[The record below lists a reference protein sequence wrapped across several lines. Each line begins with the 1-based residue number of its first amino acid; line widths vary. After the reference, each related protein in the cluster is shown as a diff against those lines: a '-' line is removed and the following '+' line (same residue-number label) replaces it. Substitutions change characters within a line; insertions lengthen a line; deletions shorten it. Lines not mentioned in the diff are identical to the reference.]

1 MRNHSRLGIAV
12 ASVAVASLA
21 LTACGASDAP
31 ANSNEGSSGDVTT
44 PESITWMAMLHTP
57 TTPEADGPIATALA
71 EYTGTE
77 VDFQWVPDASKDEKI
92 NAALASDTLA
102 DITSL
107 TNSTNTSVRQAL
119 KSGQFWDVEPYLE
132 DYENL
137 SQIDEKTLA
146 SARVDGHL
154 YGVPFQKPVAR
165 YGVLVRQDWLDN
177 LGLEAPHTI
186 EELSEVAV
194 AFTQD
199 DPDGNGKDDTT
210 GFIDRLESFKLGFK
224 TLAGFFGA
232 GNNFV
237 VEDDEVIP
245 TFQTDEFKEAMEWYR
260 GLYEQGAVN
269 GEFVTMQKQNQQ
281 DAIAQGKGGIVVTG
295 LFEAKNYM
303 NLATSADPNTPMAW
317 ALINDMTFED
327 VPRRIL
333 SDTGGGFGGW
343 LAMSTSQVKDEAEL
357 KGILAFIDKLLDE
370 DAFALMTNG
379 IEDEHYTVDADGIVT
394 IADQPK
400 WEQEV
405 QPYNS
410 SRPSDNV
417 TTFKSSTP
425 YVDEGNEKIAE
436 NAEFAVIDPT
446 QPLSSDAF
454 DQSWSTI
461 QQAANDA
468 YNKYMVGQ
476 LDMAGY
482 EAAIA
487 DLDGKGLNTIIEE
500 LSASYA
506 ENN

>member
-1 MRNHSRLGIAV
+1 MRNRSRLTLGTASAAV
-12 ASVAVASLA
+12 VALA
-21 LTACGASDAP
+21 LVGCGASGDA
-31 ANSNEGSSGDVTT
+31 ATDGGGSAEI
-44 PESITWMAMLHTP
+44 PEEISWMAILHTP
-57 TTPEADGPIATALA
+57 TTPDADGPIQTALEETTGA
-71 EYTGTE
+71 EL
-77 VDFQWVPDASKDEKI
+77 DFQWVPAASADEKI
-92 NAALASDTLA
+92 NAALASDSLA

-107 TNSTNTSVRQAL
+107 TNITNTSVRQAL
-119 KSGQFWDVEPYLE
+119 KSGQFWDVEPYLD
-132 DYENL
+132 DYPNL
-137 SQIDEKTLA
+137 SEIDDQTIA
-146 SARVDGHL
+146 SARVDGQL
-154 YGVPFQKPVAR
+154 YGVPFQKPIAR
-165 YGVLVRQDWLDN
+165 YGVIVRQDWLDN
-177 LGLEAPHTI
+177 LGLEVPHTI
-186 EELSEVAV
+186 EELGEVAV
-194 AFTQD
+194 AFATQ

-210 GFIDRLESFKLGFK
+210 GFLDRLESFKLGFK
-224 TLAGFFGA
+224 SLAGYFGA

-260 GLYEQGAVN
+260 GLYEQGAIN
-269 GEFVTMQKQNQQ
+269 GEFVTMQKQNQI

-295 LFEAKNYM
+295 LFEPKGYM
-303 NLATSADPNTPMAW
+303 NLAVSSDPNTPMSW
-317 ALINDMTFED
+317 ALINDITFED

-333 SDTGGGFGGW
+333 SDTNGGFGGW
-343 LAMSTSQVKDEAEL
+343 LAMSKSQVETEDEL
-357 KGILAFIDKLLDE
+357 RGMLAFIDKLLDE
-370 DAFALMTNG
+370 EAFTLMTNG
-379 IEDEHYTVDADGIVT
+379 IEDEHFTVDADGVVT

-405 QPYNS
+405 QPYSS

-417 TTFKSSTP
+417 VTFKSSSP

-436 NAEFAVIDPT
+436 NTEFAVVDPSL
-446 QPLSSDAF
+446 PLSSDAF

-476 LDMAGY
+476 LDMAGF

-487 DLDGKGLNTIIEE
+487 DLDGKGLSAIIEE

>member
-21 LTACGASDAP
+21 LTACG
-31 ANSNEGSSGDVTT
+31 SSGEPASSSEDVEI
-44 PESITWMAMLHTP
+44 PKSITWMTMLHTP
-57 TTPEADGPIATALA
+57 TTPESDGPIQTALE

-77 VDFQWVPDASKDEKI
+77 LTFQWVPDASKDEKI

-107 TNSTNTSVRQAL
+107 TNTTNTSVRQAL
-119 KSGQFWDVEPYLE
+119 KSGQFWDVEPYLD

-137 SQIDEKTLA
+137 SKIDEKTIA
-146 SARVDGHL
+146 SARIDGKL

-177 LGLEAPHTI
+177 LGLETPHTI
-186 EELSEVAV
+186 EELSDVAA
-194 AFTQD
+194 AFATQ
-199 DPDGNGKDDTT
+199 DPDGNGQDDTT

-224 TLAGFFGA
+224 TLAGYFGA

-260 GLYEQGAVN
+260 GLYEQGAIN
-269 GEFVTMQKQNQQ
+269 GEFVTMQKQNQI
-281 DAIAQGKGGIVVTG
+281 DAIAQGKGGIIMTG

-303 NLATSADPNTPMAW
+303 NLATGADPNTPMEW
-317 ALINDMTFED
+317 ALINDMTYDD
-327 VPRRIL
+327 VERRIL
-333 SDTGGGFGGW
+333 SDTNGGFGGW
-343 LAMSTSQVKDEAEL
+343 LAMSTSEVKDEAEL

-370 DAFALMTNG
+370 EAFTLMTNG
-379 IEDEHYTVDADGIVT
+379 IEDEHYTVDADGVVT

-405 QPYNS
+405 QPYSS
-410 SRPSDNV
+410 SRPSDKV
-417 TTFKSSTP
+417 VTFKSSSP
-425 YVDEGNEKIAE
+425 YVDEGNEKIEE
-436 NAEFAVIDPT
+436 NTEFAVIDPT
-446 QPLSSDAF
+446 LPLSSDAF

-482 EAAIA
+482 EAAIEKLGGQG
-487 DLDGKGLNTIIEE
+487 LDTVIEE

>member
-12 ASVAVASLA
+12 ASVAIASLA
-21 LTACGASDAP
+21 LTACGASGEP
-31 ANSNEGSSGDVTT
+31 ANSNEGSGEVTV

-57 TTPEADGPIATALA
+57 TTPEADGPVATALA

-107 TNSTNTSVRQAL
+107 SNITNTSVRQAL
-119 KSGQFWDVEPYLE
+119 KSGQFWDVEPYLK
-132 DYENL
+132 DYPNL
-137 SQIDEKTLA
+137 SKIDEKTIA
-146 SARVDGHL
+146 SARVDGKL
-154 YGVPFQKPVAR
+154 YGVPVQKPIAR
-165 YGVLVRQDWLDN
+165 YGILVRQDWLDN

-186 EELSEVAV
+186 EELSEVAI
-194 AFTQD
+194 AFAKD
-199 DPDGNGKDDTT
+199 DPDGNGQDDTT

-224 TLAGFFGA
+224 MLAGHFGA

-260 GLYEQGAVN
+260 GLYEQGAIN
-269 GEFVTMQKQNQQ
+269 GEFVTMQKSNQQ

-303 NLATSADPNTPMAW
+303 NLALSADPNTPMKW
-317 ALINDMTFED
+317 ALINDMTYDD
-327 VPRRIL
+327 VERRTL
-333 SDTGGGFGGW
+333 SDTNGGFGGW
-343 LAMSTSQVKDEAEL
+343 LAMSTSEVKDEAEL

-370 DAFALMTNG
+370 EAFSLMTNG
-379 IEDEHYTVDADGIVT
+379 IEDEHYTIDSDDVVT
-394 IADQPK
+394 IIDQPK

-410 SRPSDNV
+410 SRPSDIV
-417 TTFKSSTP
+417 KTFKSTQP
-425 YVDEGNEKIAE
+425 YVDEANEKMAE
-436 NAEFAVIDPT
+436 NAEFAVIDPSL
-446 QPLSSDAF
+446 PLSSDAF

-482 EAAIA
+482 EDAIEK
-487 DLDGKGLNTIIEE
+487 LEGQGLSTIIEE

>member
-12 ASVAVASLA
+12 ASAAVAALA
-21 LTACGASDAP
+21 LTACG
-31 ANSNEGSSGDVTT
+31 SSGDDPGADDADT
-44 PESITWMAMLHTP
+44 PKSITWMTILHTP
-57 TTPEADGPIATALA
+57 TTPESSGPIQSALE

-77 VDFQWVPDASKDEKI
+77 LDFQWVPDASKDEKI
-92 NAALASDTLA
+92 NAALASDTLG

-107 TNSTNTSVRQAL
+107 TNITNTSVRQAL
-119 KSGQFWDVEPYLE
+119 KSGQFWDVEPYLK
-132 DYENL
+132 DYPNL
-137 SQIDEKTLA
+137 AQINEQTIA
-146 SARVDGHL
+146 SARIDGHL
-154 YGVPFQKPVAR
+154 YGVPFQKPIAR

-177 LGLEAPHTI
+177 LGLATPHTI

-194 AFTQD
+194 AFATQ

-224 TLAGFFGA
+224 SLAGYFGA

-237 VEDDEVIP
+237 VTDDGEVIP
-245 TFQTDEFKEAMEWYR
+245 TFLTDEFTEAMEWYR

-269 GEFVTMQKQNQQ
+269 GEFVTMQKQNQL

-317 ALINDMTFED
+317 ALINDVTFED

-333 SDTGGGFGGW
+333 SDTNGGFGGW
-343 LAMSTSQVKDEAEL
+343 LAISTTKVKSEDEL
-357 KGILAFIDKLLDE
+357 KSILAFIDKLLDE
-370 DAFALMTNG
+370 EAFSLMTNG
-379 IEDEHYTVDADGIVT
+379 IEGEHYSISDGIVT
-394 IADQPK
+394 IDDQST

-417 TTFKSSTP
+417 KTFLSSTP
-425 YVDEGNEKIAE
+425 YVNEGNEKIAE
-436 NAEFAVIDPT
+436 NTDFAVIDPT
-446 QPLSSDAF
+446 LPLTSATF

-468 YNKYMVGQ
+468 YNKYIVGQ
-476 LDMAGY
+476 LDMDGFT
-482 EAAIA
+482 AAVEKLRGQG
-487 DLDGKGLNTIIEE
+487 LDKIIEE
-500 LSASYA
+500 FTASYA
-506 ENN
+506 ANN

>member
-12 ASVAVASLA
+12 ASAAVAAVALA
-21 LTACGASDAP
+21 GCGAS
-31 ANSNEGSSGDVTT
+31 SGASDGQAGEI
-44 PESITWMAMLHTP
+44 PEEISWMAVLHTP
-57 TTPEADGPIATALA
+57 TTPDADGPIQTALE
-71 EYTGTE
+71 EYTGAE
-77 VDFQWVPDASKDEKI
+77 VDFQWVPAASTDEKI
-92 NAALASDTLA
+92 NAALASDSLA

-107 TNSTNTSVRQAL
+107 TNITNASVRQAL
-119 KSGQFWDVEPYLE
+119 KSGQFWDVEPYLK

-137 SQIDEKTLA
+137 SKIDEKTIA
-146 SARVDGHL
+146 SARVDGKL
-154 YGVPFQKPVAR
+154 YGVPFQKPIAR
-165 YGVLVRQDWLDN
+165 YGVIVRQDWLDN
-177 LGLEAPHTI
+177 LGLEVPHTI

-194 AFTQD
+194 AFTTQ
-199 DPDGNGKDDTT
+199 DPDGNGVDDTT

-224 TLAGFFGA
+224 SLAGYFGA

-237 VEDDEVIP
+237 VTDDDEVIP
-245 TFQTDEFKEAMEWYR
+245 TFQTDEFKQAMEWYR

-269 GEFVTMQKQNQQ
+269 GEFVTMQKQNQI
-281 DAIAQGKGGIVVTG
+281 DAVAQGKGGIMVTG
-295 LFEAKNYM
+295 LFEPKGYM
-303 NLATSADPNTPMAW
+303 NLALSSDPNTPMEW
-317 ALINDMTFED
+317 ALINDITFED

-333 SDTGGGFGGW
+333 SDTNGGFGGW

-357 KGILAFIDKLLDE
+357 KGMLAFIDKLLDE
-370 DAFALMTNG
+370 EAFTLMTNG
-379 IEDEHYTVDADGIVT
+379 IEDEHYTVDSEDIVT
-394 IADQPK
+394 IADQAK

-405 QPYNS
+405 QPYSS

-417 TTFKSSTP
+417 ITFKSSTP
-425 YVDEGNEKIAE
+425 YVDEGNQKIEE
-436 NAEFAVIDPT
+436 NTEYAVIDPT
-446 QPLSSDAF
+446 LPLSSDAF

-476 LDMAGY
+476 LDMAGF

-506 ENN
+506 ETN